1 MVLPKTKLMIH
12 HMRTQWQCI
21 RICTELGTTPC
32 FSFSPKWINDLH
44 CLFFYINLRIIAES
58 CGIIIWFLCC
68 QYINIKLRV
77 CICIP
82 NAKQMLDNA
91 VYQTDTFVILHNASL
106 PMQPMI
112 LKFLLNI
119 NHRFRYTLL
128 SYHWYNH
135 SQWPELLLNGRRPHC
150 LSNTHQC

>member
-1 MVLPKTKLMIH
+1 MAMYKDLY
-12 HMRTQWQCI
+12 RI
-21 RICTELGTTPC
+21 RHIAVFFLLAEMNQRFTL
-32 FSFSPKWINDLH
+32 
-44 CLFFYINLRIIAES
+44 LFFYINLRFIAES

-91 VYQTDTFVILHNASL
+91 VYQTNTFVILHNASL
-106 PMQPMI
+106 PMQPMT

-150 LSNTHQC
+150 LPYTHQVSKQSS